1 MKQISSTLKGSAFSK
16 IAFYLF
22 CLAALCIQSCETIK
36 SDIKGSIDANHQRFS
51 GASYVR
57 PSTDDFDPGMN
68 LGISLSVGTSYD
80 EFNSGSFNNKTRYS
94 PSDKVY
100 ASTDKGPASF
110 FDPNYGMVNTQTPDF
125 MKHVLFSGGIEY
137 VLKRS
142 SDGGSTTS
150 LNYLQIPV
158 YALYY
163 YKLQG
168 AGSVFGG
175 LGPYL
180 AYGFAGSVSAGN
192 QSISAFSDNNGFKRF
207 DAGLGL
213 TVGYKM
219 PQSFSFSLGYDIG
232 LANIQK
238 NAFGDKAQNRGIS
251 LNVGYPLDK
260 LINKA
265 KGK

>member
-1 MKQISSTLKGSAFSK
+1 MKKIFSTLKGSAFSK
-16 IAFYLF
+16 IAFCLF
-22 CLAALCIQSCETIK
+22 CLLALCVQSCDTLK
-36 SDIKGSIDANHQRFS
+36 ADLQGSVDANHQRYS
-51 GASYVR
+51 GASYKQS
-57 PSTDDFDPGMN
+57 STDNYDPGIN
-68 LGISLSVGTSYD
+68 LGLSLNLGTSYD

-94 PSDKVY
+94 PYDKVY
-100 ASTDKGPASF
+100 ASTDKGPAAF
-110 FDPNYGMVNTQTPDF
+110 FDPNGNMANTRTPDF
-125 MKHVLFSGGIEY
+125 MKHVLFTAGLEY

-150 LNYLQIPV
+150 LSYLQIPI

-180 AYGFAGSVSAGN
+180 AYGFAGSTTAGN
-192 QSISAFSDNNGFKRF
+192 ESIGAFSGDNSLKRF

-213 TVGYKM
+213 KIGYKM
-219 PQSFSFSLGYDIG
+219 PQSFSFSLGYDLG

-238 NAFGDKAQNRGIS
+238 SAFGDKAQNRGIS

-260 LINKA
+260 LVNKI

>member
-1 MKQISSTLKGSAFSK
+1 MKKIALTLKGSAFLK

-22 CLAALCIQSCETIK
+22 CLPVLCLQSCETTRA
-36 SDIKGSIDANHQRFS
+36 DLKGSIDANRQYYS
-51 GASYVR
+51 GPSYPR
-57 PSTDDFDPGMN
+57 SSPNSYDAGMN
-68 LGISLSVGTSYD
+68 FGVSMLFGTSYT
-80 EFNSGSFNNKTRYS
+80 ETGSGGFFNKTKQSY
-94 PSDKVY
+94 DKVY
-100 ASTDKGPASF
+100 ASTDKGVATF
-110 FDPNYGMVNTQTPDF
+110 FDPNAGAMDTKPYNF
-125 MKHVLFSGGIEY
+125 MNNVLFSGGLEY

-142 SDGGSTTS
+142 SDAS
-150 LNYLQIPV
+150 LSYLQVPL

-163 YKLQG
+163 HRLDG

-180 AYGFAGSVSAGN
+180 AYGIGG
-192 QSISAFSDNNGFKRF
+192 SAFGGDDGLKRF

-238 NAFGDKAQNRGIS
+238 NGFGDKAQNRGIS

-260 LINKA
+260 LIK
-265 KGK
+265 KGKGK

>member
-1 MKQISSTLKGSAFSK
+1 MKKISSALKRSAFSK

-22 CLAALCIQSCETIK
+22 CLPALCIQSCETARM
-36 SDIKGSIDANHQRFS
+36 DVKGSIDANKQRFS
-51 GASYVR
+51 GPSYPN
-57 PSTDDFDPGMN
+57 PSPNSFDPGIN
-68 LGISLSVGTSYD
+68 LGLSIVLAGSYA
-80 EFNSGSFNNKTRYS
+80 EGGSGSFYNKTRQSY
-94 PSDKVY
+94 DKVY

-110 FDPNYGMVNTQTPDF
+110 IDHNYGMIDTQAPDF
-125 MKHVLFSGGIEY
+125 MKHVLVTGGLEY
-137 VLKRS
+137 ILKRS
-142 SDGGSTTS
+142 SDAS
-150 LNYLQIPV
+150 LSYLQVPI

-163 YKLQG
+163 YKLKG

-180 AYGFAGSVSAGN
+180 AYGIIG
-192 QSISAFSDNNGFKRF
+192 SAFNETGGFNRF

-213 TVGYKM
+213 TIGYKM
-219 PQSFSFSLGYDIG
+219 PQSFSFSLGFDIG